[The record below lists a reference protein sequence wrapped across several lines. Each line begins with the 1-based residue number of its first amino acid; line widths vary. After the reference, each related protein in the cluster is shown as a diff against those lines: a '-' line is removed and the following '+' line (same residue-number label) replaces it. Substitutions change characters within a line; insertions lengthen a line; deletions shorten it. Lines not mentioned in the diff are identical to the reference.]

1 MLQWKSL
8 SSAPTTYH
16 YLGKEE
22 GMPEGG
28 YGIHI
33 TPELKGPDKRRQV
46 QKEGL
51 QIIVLMTDT

>member
-1 MLQWKSL
+1 MM
-8 SSAPTTYH
+8 YH
-16 YLGKEE
+16 YLGKEK

-33 TPELKGPDKRRQV
+33 TAELKGPDKRCQV

-51 QIIVLMTDT
+51 QIIVLMTILNLYHQIMNLS

>member
-1 MLQWKSL
+1 MEIFELCTHYESLPWKE
-8 SSAPTTYH
+8 
-16 YLGKEE
+16 K

-33 TPELKGPDKRRQV
+33 TAELKGPDKRCQV